1 MLFRRHGRDTVFIG
15 RPQRV
20 DRAAA
25 RAALGNL
32 ARDEA
37 ALRSLRAALAQESAG
52 APADSL
58 ADDEVLDRLAA
69 LVAQGRLVLVGL
81 RPGPGQVPP
90 LVRDEPP
97 PASEPPPEEQP
108 TAWLEVTLMDDG
120 DPPAP
125 VPGAKYVVEL
135 ADGTVIEGYLDG
147 EGKARVEGIQ
157 EGSAKVSFPD
167 YDAADLKPA

>member
-1 MLFRRHGRDTVFIG
+1 MLFRRSGSDSVFIG
-15 RPQRV
+15 RAHRF
-20 DRAAA
+20 DRGAA
-25 RAALGNL
+25 RAAIGQL
-32 ARDEA
+32 ARDDA
-37 ALRSLRAALAQESAG
+37 SMRRLRATLAAEVRD
-52 APADSL
+52 APVDGL
-58 ADDEVLDRLAA
+58 ADADVLDRLAA

-90 LVRDEPP
+90 LFRDEPP
-97 PASEPPPEEQP
+97 PASEPPPEDQP

-147 EGKARVEGIQ
+147 EGKARIEGIQ